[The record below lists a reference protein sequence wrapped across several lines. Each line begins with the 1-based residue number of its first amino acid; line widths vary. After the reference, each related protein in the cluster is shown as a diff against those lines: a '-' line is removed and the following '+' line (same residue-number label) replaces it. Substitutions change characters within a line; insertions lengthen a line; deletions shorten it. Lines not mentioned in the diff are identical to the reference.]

1 MKIRKNASNNRSQW
15 LKKPILSGAYRKW
28 LIDSGSLTAR
38 LRARYKD
45 FAVKPVLLKNAKSFT
60 DESALLGLKA
70 SQHALIRE
78 VLLMGNNQPVVFAHS
93 VLPRVSLRGAWNG
106 LGRLGNKPLG
116 ATLFANPKVKRTPL
130 EYKKLPKHHPIS
142 MRVSRVNN
150 QLQLVYSTGTTL
162 AVAEHLQTSPK
173 ALWARRSVFSLNC
186 ARILVTEVFLPQ
198 LLTPVILSAAKNP
211 VVFRFKMDSRFRTTR
226 VLRFAKR

>member
-1 MKIRKNASNNRSQW
+1 MKIRKNTSNNRSQW
-15 LKKPILSGAYRKW
+15 LKKPILANALQFW

-38 LRARYKD
+38 LQQRYSQ
-45 FAVKPVLLKNAKSFT
+45 FAVKPVAVKFAKPIM
-60 DESALLGLKA
+60 DEAALLNLPAYKA
-70 SQHALIRE
+70 ALIRE
-78 VLLMGNNQPVVFAHS
+78 VLLLGNNQPVVFAHS
-93 VLPRVSLRGAWNG
+93 VLPRTSLRGAWNG

-142 MRVSRVNN
+142 MRV
-150 QLQLVYSTGTTL
+150 
-162 AVAEHLQTSPK
+162 AEHLHTSPK
-173 ALWARRSVFSLNC
+173 AMWARRSIFSLNC

-211 VVFRFKMDSRFRTTR
+211 VVFRFKMDSR
-226 VLRFAKR
+226 LRGNDGV